1 MPADKALFHSFDGGV
16 VAHGYKCQPTELDL
30 KGLSEIEEKIL
41 VGGAT
46 RQRIAIGSNLSF
58 AAAAFGEGV
67 VSVNM
72 TPFTRI
78 LNYDGDRGVIEVQA
92 GATMGDIYNDL
103 AARGRY
109 LVTQPGY
116 PSITV
121 GGCIAVDIHGKN
133 QFRDGTFS
141 DLVESIKLFH
151 PAYGVIEISERFNR
165 DVFEL
170 TMGGY
175 GLTGHILSAKLK
187 SKPLPARHMQLQAQA
202 VELFEELPQII
213 SQAARHTDFTISWHD
228 LSADSGSR
236 SAFGR
241 GFVLTGKFFSGQDRV
256 APEPVVHKNQ
266 SFGHCLDS
274 RSREALGFGMY
285 SLPFTR
291 LLNML
296 YGGLQRMRSAP
307 TTVSVAEC
315 LYPSKALRDIYYQL
329 FGPAGFHESQVIVPV
344 EKFPEFVWSL
354 RDWLSRNELPI
365 TLASSKYFGGK
376 QKLLRFAGPGICFAL
391 NFPRCANSL
400 AFMQFLDQ
408 LTVRLG
414 LIPYIVKDSR
424 LPVEIVRHSYPEY
437 DSFKE
442 RLRKFDRDRL
452 FSSELSSRLEL

>member
-1 MPADKALFHSFDGGV
+1 MPADKALFRSFDGGV
-16 VAHGYKCQPTELDL
+16 AAHGYKCQPSELDL
-30 KGLSEIEEKIL
+30 KGLSEVEEKIL
-41 VGGAT
+41 VGGGT

-72 TPFTRI
+72 TPFSKI
-78 LNYDGDRGVIEVQA
+78 LNYDVDRGLIEVQA
-92 GATMGDIYNDL
+92 GATMGDIYNHL
-103 AARGRY
+103 ASLGRY

-133 QFRDGTFS
+133 QFRDGNFS
-141 DLVESIKLFH
+141 DLVESIKLYH

-187 SKPLPARHMQLQAQA
+187 SKPLPARYMQLQAQP
-202 VELFEELPQII
+202 VELFEELPEMI

-228 LSADSGSR
+228 LSADSNSR

-241 GFVLTGKFFSGQDRV
+241 GFVLSGKFLASAEGGQKPRRQT
-256 APEPVVHKNQ
+256 NQ
-266 SFGHCLDS
+266 SFGRGLDS
-274 RSREALGFGMY
+274 GSREGLGFSMY

-291 LLNML
+291 LINML
-296 YGGLQRMRSAP
+296 YGGLQRMKSTP
-307 TTVSVAEC
+307 STVSLAEC

-354 RDWLSRNELPI
+354 RDWLSHNELPV

-391 NFPRCANSL
+391 NFPRCSNSL

-408 LTVRLG
+408 LTLRLG

-424 LPVEIVRHSYPEY
+424 LPLAIVRHSYPEY
-437 DSFKE
+437 ETFRE
-442 RLRKFDRDRL
+442 RLRKFDRERL
-452 FSSELSSRLEL
+452 FSSELSNRLAL